1 MTVQDDTRTA
11 EVPRQAGPVDPPTG
25 RAAEPAPAPAA
36 PRLIGRD
43 RPLTPDERE
52 FLLSGLVL
60 WLFLSTFI
68 VTGLL
73 LAQLVWS

>member
-1 MTVQDDTRTA
+1 MTVQDAARA
-11 EVPRQAGPVDPPTG
+11 VAVPQQAVPVDPPPAP
-25 RAAEPAPAPAA
+25 AAEPAPAPVA
-36 PRLIGRD
+36 PALIGRD

-52 FLLSGLVL
+52 FLVSGLAL